1 VNDEQREA
9 IQRILGDDVEIIRLP
24 IPQRTDEMMESFRRF
39 SAARH
44 GVPIEQTE
52 IVEDCY
58 LIDPETGEQ
67 IPWFAV
73 RVRR

>member
-9 IQRILGDDVEIIRLP
+9 IQRILGNDAEIIRLP

-52 IVEDCY
+52 IVEDC
-58 LIDPETGEQ
+58 
-67 IPWFAV
+67 
-73 RVRR
+73 

>member
-1 VNDEQREA
+1 VEEGDQAEPSACPSSESFPVNDEQREA
-9 IQRILGDDVEIIRLP
+9 IQRILGNDAEIIRLP

-52 IVEDCY
+52 IVEDC
-58 LIDPETGEQ
+58 
-67 IPWFAV
+67 
-73 RVRR
+73 